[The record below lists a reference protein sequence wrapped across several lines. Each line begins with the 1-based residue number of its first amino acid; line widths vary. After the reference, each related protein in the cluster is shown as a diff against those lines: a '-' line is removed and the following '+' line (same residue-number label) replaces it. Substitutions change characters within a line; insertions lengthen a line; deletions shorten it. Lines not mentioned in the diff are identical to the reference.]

1 MRRICTFDVCS
12 VASRIFYKERDTA
25 PVLVLQI
32 FDAAFLNG
40 LAHKRCLFQRAFA
53 HGVNGRQGWLAFGQ
67 IVTDVLGQRFAI
79 AA

>member
-1 MRRICTFDVCS
+1 
-12 VASRIFYKERDTA
+12 
-25 PVLVLQI
+25 LVLQI